1 MMKAGYRVPGKEQPR
16 HNQQSAIVASTAQRR
31 RRLSATVF
39 RQPARGF
46 TLLEVLIA
54 VVLLGI
60 LVAALYGSYFTVLKA
75 RERSAQG
82 MEERRE
88 LGGTLD
94 LLRREIDAARYIRG
108 DKLLRFIVEDRDSFG
123 RPASNLELT
132 TLAPPAPL
140 VAGSKES
147 GVIDVQYRMVE
158 KDEQKLILT
167 RKEQDI
173 LLVSTAVP
181 AYPQMERISSFLVE
195 CSNDGSKWV
204 KSWDATLNG
213 GLPKIVRITVQVEEQ
228 EGQLVEFSVYAFPR
242 VTPS

>member
-1 MMKAGYRVPGKEQPR
+1 M
-16 HNQQSAIVASTAQRR
+16 SAISRN
-31 RRLSATVF
+31 
-39 RQPARGF
+39 RGF

-60 LVAALYGSYFTVLKA
+60 LAAALYGSYFTVLKA

-88 LGGTLD
+88 LGNTLD
-94 LLRREIDAARYIRG
+94 LLRREIDAARYING
-108 DKLLRFIVEDRDSFG
+108 DQRLRFVVEDRDSFG

-132 TLAPPAPL
+132 TLAPPSPL
-140 VAGSKES
+140 GGGRKES

-158 KDEQKLILT
+158 QEKEQLILT

-173 LLVSTAVP
+173 LLESTTVP

-195 CSNDGSKWV
+195 CSSDGTNWV
-204 KSWDATLNG
+204 KSWDTKLNG
-213 GLPKIVRITVQVEEQ
+213 NLPKFVRITVQVEEQ
-228 EGQLVEFSVYAFPR
+228 KGQPVQFSVYASPR
-242 VTPS
+242 VTGS

>member
-1 MMKAGYRVPGKEQPR
+1 M
-16 HNQQSAIVASTAQRR
+16 SAISRN
-31 RRLSATVF
+31 S
-39 RQPARGF
+39 GF
-46 TLLEVLIA
+46 TLLEVMIA

-60 LVAALYGSYFTVLKA
+60 LTAALYGSYFTVLKA

-88 LGGTLD
+88 LGNTLD
-94 LLRREIDAARYIRG
+94 LLRREIDAARYVSG
-108 DKLLRFIVEDRDSFG
+108 DQRLRFVVEDRDSFG

-158 KDEQKLILT
+158 QEKEQLILT
-167 RKEQDI
+167 RKEQD
-173 LLVSTAVP
+173 LLLASTTVP

-195 CSNDGSKWV
+195 CSTDGSKWV
-204 KSWDATLNG
+204 KSWDTALNG
-213 GLPKIVRITVQVEEQ
+213 RLPKYVRITVQVEEQ
-228 EGQLVEFSVYAFPR
+228 EGQLVQFSVYAAPR
-242 VTPS
+242 VTGS